1 MRGRGSIIAGVALW
15 AGALIVCGL
24 PLAWTIA
31 GVLTRP
37 AAWGQLGDAH
47 NWLVHGRTLAY
58 SLVAATTAIV
68 VAIGPGIILARGGIV
83 AAGVLATA
91 AAVVA
96 VPEAAWAYGFAE
108 AWRQAVGTP
117 VPESWADVAR
127 ATLTTA
133 AQVWPVPAL
142 ALAVALRRMP
152 GGVVDAAELDGARRR
167 IVARLALPAVA
178 AGWAGALL
186 LAGRQVTAYDQSGIV
201 TTGVLVR
208 EAYVTAVGGGL
219 DRAAAAAGAGA
230 PVVVGLALLAAVA
243 WAALRRSFDP
253 DHDASDPKRRGS
265 PAFRLG
271 RGGAATLLAV
281 APALLLTLVPLAALV
296 RTAGSLDLVEMRA
309 EFAPQ
314 LRAGLTLAAIAACA
328 CAALAVLATVTRPR
342 GIVWLAVAA
351 FLAGGQLVA
360 LGLLRLLNAPIL
372 PQPIGLLQDVLYEA
386 TYDRPV
392 GYAWPAAALF
402 AWLPLSAAAATWT
415 GATLALRRQAAA
427 DGANARQTAAYVV
440 WPLAWPG
447 LLAATAVAFAL
458 ALAETPAA
466 VLTYPDSIVNTMMS
480 NVHTLAYA
488 PMARAAVLAALVCGG
503 VAGAAGLGWAVAGMR
518 DEGRGMRRRG
528 RRRLLR
534 LIPHPSSF
542 ILLCLLL
549 ASCDRPPQPE
559 AVWLSV
565 GTGAGQVVYP
575 RAAVYSA
582 ADDAVWVVDR
592 EARVQ
597 KLNAEDGSHV
607 LDWRMPDWRYGKPVG
622 LGVDDAGN
630 LYVPDTHYGRVIV
643 YSPGGRE
650 LYQFGESGTELG
662 QFVWPTDVAVMAD
675 GRMLVSEY
683 GAGETGNNDRVQIF
697 RRGEDG
703 VVRAE
708 GQIGS
713 FGTGPGQFRRPQS
726 LLILGDVLWV
736 TDAAGHRLLSYS
748 LADADFGTFLRAL
761 GDGGP
766 SDLPGRFRFP
776 YGLAGDRD
784 GNLIVTEF
792 GNNRVQKID
801 PATGESLGLWG
812 QVGGRPGELRYPWAA
827 AFDGKRG
834 RTVVVDSGND
844 RLQVIDF

>member
-1 MRGRGSIIAGVALW
+1 MRGRGSIIAGVTLW
-15 AGALIVCGL
+15 AGVLIVCGL
-24 PLAWTIA
+24 PLAWTAA

-37 AAWGQLGDAH
+37 AAWGQVADLY
-47 NWLVHGRTLAY
+47 NWTIHGRTLAY
-58 SLVAATTAIV
+58 SLVAATAAV
-68 VAIGPGIILARGGIV
+68 LVAVGPGVVLARGGLV
-83 AAGVLATA
+83 AAGVLALA

-108 AWRQAVGTP
+108 AWRQAAGTP
-117 VPESWADVAR
+117 VPESWADVMR

-133 AQVWPVPAL
+133 AQVWPVPA
-142 ALAVALRRMP
+142 AVLAVALRRMP
-152 GGVVDAAELDGARRR
+152 GGVLDAAELDGARRR
-167 IVARLALPAVA
+167 VVARLALPAVA

-230 PVVVGLALLAAVA
+230 PVVVGLAALAGVA
-243 WAALRRSFDP
+243 GLWFRGSINA
-253 DHDASDPKRRGS
+253 DHEASDPKRRGS

-271 RGGAATLLAV
+271 RGGAATLLGV
-281 APALLLTLVPLAALV
+281 APALLLALVPLAALV
-296 RTAGSLDLVEMRA
+296 RTAGSLDLASMRD

-328 CAALAVLATVTRPR
+328 CALLALLATVARPR
-342 GIVWLAVAA
+342 GAVWFAVAA

-360 LGLLRLLNAPIL
+360 LGLLRLLNAPLL
-372 PQPIGLLQDVLYEA
+372 PQPIGPLQDVLYEA
-386 TYDRPV
+386 AYDRPL

-427 DGANARQTAAYVV
+427 DGANGLQTAAYVV

-447 LLAATAVAFAL
+447 LLTATAAAFAL
-458 ALAETPAA
+458 SLAETPAA

-488 PMARAAVLAALVCGG
+488 PMARAAVLGAFVCGG
-503 VAGAAGLGWAVAGMR
+503 VAAVAGLGWWAA
-518 DEGRGMRRRG
+518 EGRGEKGGGRRARG
-528 RRRLLR
+528 RGRLLA
-534 LIPHPSSF
+534 LA
-542 ILLCLLL
+542 LLL
-549 ASCDRPPQPE
+549 PPLSLLPSGCDRPPQPE
-559 AVWLSV
+559 AVWLDV

-597 KLNAEDGSHV
+597 KLRAEDGSHI

-643 YSPGGRE
+643 YSPDGEE
-650 LYQFGESGTELG
+650 LYQFGQSGTGPG

-683 GAGETGNNDRVQIF
+683 GAGETGNNDRVQVF

-703 VVRAE
+703 VVRVE
-708 GQIGS
+708 GQIGT
-713 FGTGPGQFRRPQS
+713 FGTGPGEFRRPQS
-726 LLILGDVLWV
+726 LIVLGDVLWV
-736 TDAAGHRLLSYS
+736 TDAAGHRLLSFS
-748 LADADFGTFLRAL
+748 LRDANFGAFLRAL

-784 GNLIVTEF
+784 GNLIVAEF

-801 PATGESLGLWG
+801 PKTGGNLGLWG
-812 QVGGRPGELRYPWAA
+812 EVGGRPGELRYPWAA
-827 AFDGKRG
+827 AFDAKRG

-844 RLQVIDF
+844 RLQVIGF